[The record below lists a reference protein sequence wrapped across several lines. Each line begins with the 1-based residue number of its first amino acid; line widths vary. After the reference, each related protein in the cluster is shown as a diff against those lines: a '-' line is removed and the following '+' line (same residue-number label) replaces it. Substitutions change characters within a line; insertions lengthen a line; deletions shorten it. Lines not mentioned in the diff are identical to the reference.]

1 MTFPHSGVMSKTPVR
16 QVLAHNLRQLMANR
30 PDLGTQKKIEKR
42 CGVSQSGV
50 SQMLRPDN
58 PTAKSPKLTQVEK
71 VAQAFGLATWQLLL
85 DPQTVGKE
93 MAELLMRPPVQDDD
107 KRLEKWEKPTAA
119 AERALRGTSKHKA

>member
-1 MTFPHSGVMSKTPVR
+1 MPQTPVR
-16 QVLAHNLRQLMANR
+16 QVLAHNLRQLMSR
-30 PDLGTQKKIEKR
+30 HPELKTQKKVGAAAGLPQTGI
-42 CGVSQSGV
+42 

-93 MAELLMRPPVQDDD
+93 MAELLMRPAVQDTDS
-107 KRLEKWEKPTAA
+107 RLNGWEKPTAG
-119 AERALRGTSKHKA
+119 AERAVKNVSKAKS